1 MEVIVGRDIIDII
14 RKLNGGSVLVNQPD
28 EETYINLFKEDIW
41 LYKDL
46 EEGKYYF
53 FSTFDTESN
62 DLKQIENNIL
72 KNEALKEL
80 KINPSDSYLILFW
93 EVEKVTEAVY
103 SNIIKME
110 ENEFFF
116 KKYIFYYT
124 KKEYAD
130 FLGWIKEMSCG
141 EHFLD
146 NLINKLSDPSE
157 TLDND
162 YAQFFIKLLVKIP
175 VINPVFPKAELVDF
189 NDMVESKLNGTQS
202 TYRKTLM
209 DLDNAISET
218 IKEYGDDSNIIA
230 EELYKKLMGE

>member
-1 MEVIVGRDIIDII
+1 MSRDILDII
-14 RKLNGGSVLVNQPD
+14 RKLNGGNVLANQPD
-28 EETYINLFKEDIW
+28 EETYINLFKENIW

-53 FSTFDTESN
+53 FSNFDAESN
-62 DLKQIENNIL
+62 GLMQIENNIL
-72 KNEALKEL
+72 KNEALKEGE
-80 KINPSDSYLILFW
+80 ISPSDTYLILFW
-93 EVEKVTEAVY
+93 EVEEITEFVY

-130 FLGWIKEMSCG
+130 FLKWIKDIPCG
-141 EHFLD
+141 EHLLE
-146 NLINKLSDPSE
+146 NSINKLSEPSE

-162 YAQFFIKLLVKIP
+162 YAQFFIKLLVKVP

-189 NDMVESKLNGTQS
+189 NDMVKSKLNGTQS
-202 TYRKTLM
+202 NYRKTLI
-209 DLDNAISET
+209 DLDNLISEA
-218 IKEYGDDSNIIA
+218 IEEYGDDSNIIA
-230 EELYKKLMGE
+230 EELYKKLMVE